1 MTLFI
6 YFIFGRAG
14 SSLLCAGFLQLGRE
28 GLLCVALRRVLTGG
42 FSCCRA
48 ETRHTG
54 SVVVAHGFSCAGGSS
69 RPDQGSNPRGV
80 REVLTKTVFNHF
92 KVYTTKY
99 LCQSHKKLKT
109 LKYILIIGVSNY
121 SIFQRFVNLPL
132 K

>member
-1 MTLFI
+1 MCRL
-6 YFIFGRAG
+6 
-14 SSLLCAGFLQLGRE
+14 SLVRE
-28 GLLCVALRRVLTGG
+28 GGSPLCGFAQGSHWWLLLLQSRD
-42 FSCCRA
+42 S
-48 ETRHTG
+48 RHTG
-54 SVVVAHGFSCAGGSS
+54 SVVVAHGLSCAGGSS

-80 REVLTKTVFNHF
+80 REVLIKTVFNHF